1 VEVLPELPPCELLRT
16 QHIVASARHNF
27 LEQAKEI
34 DMAVADTRFGVEVYP
49 SQEVVKMLGYRESG
63 CRNSPSFG
71 IVFLQL
77 VDELFI
83 LAGPFNG
90 RVARA
95 R

>member
-1 VEVLPELPPCELLRT
+1 MSELPPCELLRA

-27 LEQAKEI
+27 FEQAKQI
-34 DMAVADTRFGVEVYP
+34 DMAVADTRFGIEVYP
-49 SQEVVKMLGYRESG
+49 SQESRQYAGISG
-63 CRNSPSFG
+63 RYCRYSPSLG

-77 VDELFI
+77 TDEFFI
-83 LAGPFNG
+83 FAGPFNG